1 MSPSTAIRNN
11 HQKMYSKLFLL
22 KLQVNSVRQRTR
34 VMPSAENAIFDDT
47 FVYEVPNVT
56 PQTLGSLNVEMEAI
70 DTHTVRDDYDGV
82 P

>member
-1 MSPSTAIRNN
+1 
-11 HQKMYSKLFLL
+11 
-22 KLQVNSVRQRTR
+22 
-34 VMPSAENAIFDDT
+34 MPSAENAIFDDT